1 MYKDYRIIAA
11 GENEVYRW
19 GRKARAK
26 VEACKVAHNGFFS
39 ILADGDMYWT
49 IGTSKGKYGEFAKFG
64 DTFFSVNSY
73 GFAYAKEG
81 TEKGV
86 KFLEM
91 LDSMLEKMNEMT
103 AAQSAAARCDDEDD
117 EE

>member
-1 MYKDYRIIAA
+1 M
-11 GENEVYRW
+11 GSGRW
-19 GRKARAK
+19 PVKARAK
-26 VEACKVAHNGFFS
+26 VEACKIAHNGFFS
-39 ILADGDMYWT
+39 ILADGDRYWT
-49 IGTSKGKYGEFAKFG
+49 IGTSNGKYGEFAKYD

-91 LDSMLEKMNEMT
+91 LDSMIEKMNELA
-103 AAQSAAARCDDEDD
+103 AAQSAAAACD
-117 EE
+117 EEDF